1 MLAANLFM
9 IVFRL
14 LHIVAGVLWVG
25 SAFLFVG
32 FIGPSAA
39 EVGPSAGPILHAA
52 VKKRKVPKVI
62 TGLGITTVVAGWIL
76 WLRDLNDYGSLG
88 DWLGSNFGLVL
99 TIGAVLATI
108 AAFLGALGV
117 GRNVERLVDM
127 SDTVAASG
135 RPPTPEQQARI
146 EHLGGR
152 SRSTGRSTS
161 SCCSSRSPAWRRRAI
176 GRSRR
181 LHAADL
187 TTDRSWTT
195 FSSGRRPSS
204 SSAAP
209 GRPAFLV

>member
-1 MLAANLFM
+1 MIAANLFM

-108 AAFLGALGV
+108 AAFLGAFGV

-127 SDTVAASG
+127 GDAVAASG
-135 RPPTPEQQARI
+135 GPPTPEQQARI
-146 EHLGGR
+146 EHLGGEIEKH
-152 SRSTGRSTS
+152 GK
-161 SCCSSRSPAWRRRAI
+161 I
-176 GRSRR
+176 
-181 LHAADL
+181 DL
-187 TTDRSWTT
+187 VLLLLAVACMATARYW
-195 FSSGRRPSS
+195 
-204 SSAAP
+204 
-209 GRPAFLV
+209 